1 MKKFTTP
8 QLILS
13 ILLIINVIVFGIG
26 CESKPAAT
34 EVSNKDTSM
43 TTANTSVIS
52 VDSLSNQKDPSCGMP
67 VAAGV
72 SDTAHYNQ
80 YVLGF
85 CSSECKAEF
94 KKNPE
99 AMLAAAEIKKG
110 K

>member
-1 MKKFTTP
+1 MKKLSTS
-8 QLILS
+8 QSLVILLS
-13 ILLIINVIVFGIG
+13 IFSVIAIIMG

-34 EVSNKDTSM
+34 GVSEKDTTM
-43 TTANTSVIS
+43 VPANTSMIS
-52 VDSLSNQKDPSCGMP
+52 IDSLSNQKDPSCGMP
-67 VAAGV
+67 VSAGV